1 MNFVCAY
8 KFLEWTFMN
17 LHGIFTSEM
26 TTSYMYGYSKG
37 FFCTLALSL
46 LVKYN
51 ISVAQFSDF
60 AFFIIH

>member
-1 MNFVCAY
+1 
-8 KFLEWTFMN
+8 MN

-26 TTSYMYGYSKG
+26 TTSYIYGDSKG

-46 LVKYN
+46 LVQYN
-51 ISVAQFSDF
+51 IPVAQFSDF